1 MKKKLYREVKLKDG
15 TILPKGMTVTVTP
28 GHVDNG
34 EYVSMF
40 ANVVTPEG
48 RELKL
53 RYSSVFEPPSVRQL
67 EKWEWDGYCMTPSG
81 KKVEPDGHDSEGY
94 PSWLRI
100 LGII

>member
-1 MKKKLYREVKLKDG
+1 LKDG

-53 RYSSVFEPPSVRQL
+53 RYSSVFEPPSYDSWR
-67 EKWEWDGYCMTPSG
+67 SG
-81 KKVEPDGHDSEGY
+81 NGTDTA
-94 PSWLRI
+94 
-100 LGII
+100 